1 MAQSI
6 HFFLWLADTVCVC
19 VCADDQ
25 PVQAATLPDSDLVIV
40 KPDPADNPKQAAEKL
55 VWSFL
60 VLFENLVSART
71 LLKSLQEASLLVTPA
86 PGQPALAKG
95 TEVSIAE
102 AFVKKLQVSM
112 ATHCN
117 DRIMT
122 VAWSF
127 PLVLHLLL
135 HDSIALTELKTCA
148 VSQPLAI
155 VLSTHHNLLLVLQS
169 CITAMHVSAGHGH
182 QSCAAPL
189 VVPQAAKVQL
199 PPNQTSYQYPH

>member
-1 MAQSI
+1 MR
-6 HFFLWLADTVCVC
+6 
-19 VCADDQ
+19 ADDQ
-25 PVQAATLPDSDLVIV
+25 PAQAATLPDSDLVIV

-112 ATHCN
+112 ATHLH
-117 DRIMT
+117 T
-122 VAWSF
+122 HH
-127 PLVLHLLL
+127 LVPILLL
-135 HDSIALTELKTCA
+135 CYYPVLCYYHDAQRKPSWKSKTGPA
-148 VSQPLAI
+148 
-155 VLSTHHNLLLVLQS
+155 
-169 CITAMHVSAGHGH
+169 CI
-182 QSCAAPL
+182 
-189 VVPQAAKVQL
+189 
-199 PPNQTSYQYPH
+199 